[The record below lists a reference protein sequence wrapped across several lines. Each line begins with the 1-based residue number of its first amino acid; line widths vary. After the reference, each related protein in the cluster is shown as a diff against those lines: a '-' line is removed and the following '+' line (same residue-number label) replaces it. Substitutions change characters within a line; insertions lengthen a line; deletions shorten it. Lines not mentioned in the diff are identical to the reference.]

1 MDALNKKT
9 AFTQD
14 KSGENSA
21 DKSVNKPVNSKK
33 GATIFFNDFFNKVL
47 NFTTKKLHFIV
58 TALIITVICSTVFAI
73 YKVFPFGANTIASY
87 DMLAQIVPFIEH
99 FFDVFNGK
107 SSMLYSTAIAGGAD
121 VFGTMAYCLIS
132 PFTFIF
138 LLFGKGNVYYGVG
151 LVLMLKLIGISF
163 SALIFIEKNFPNI
176 PKNVRIVYAVL
187 YAYCG
192 YTFVSNTY
200 INWMD
205 FLIYLPFVVTGYKKL
220 VNGGSIW
227 QFSICYALMIY
238 TCFSLAS
245 FAMLIVFL
253 IVVIH
258 VLFTQQNKK
267 DLLSK
272 SCLAFLAAV
281 GLSLPV
287 MVPSLISYLSSKRS
301 TGLFDNLFNDLNA
314 THIYR
319 KITYI
324 VSDAFFLLS
333 TLAYFIKNGVKRPID
348 RFLLTSGSILLIPVF
363 IDESCNLL
371 NFGSYL
377 GYFLRFG
384 FLHSF
389 YTFYIAVT
397 LASDYYK
404 NKLGDIPTSKKH
416 NLLCYALLILLSI
429 GAIIYL
435 CSANEIIDFIE
446 TIYQKTDKTAA
457 YEFYEL
463 FAHALGGLEVIAPFF
478 CVLALILILSVI
490 FVGKK
495 LCNVKIVAPI
505 ICCLLCAQ
513 VIFYNVALVKGN
525 LYAPSRYDD
534 YNAIH
539 KLIDENENDAN
550 DYYRLKDTTDALTAD
565 VGLTTH
571 TNSYGVF
578 SSVVNSKNFTA
589 TDFFGY
595 FGNGI
600 NSAKSAGG
608 NFLGDMLL
616 GYKYYYH
623 RVEGDEDGSDKN
635 DKYVSRSYL
644 EKLDYTD
651 RGSSVAYKNNAAFP
665 NAFTIKSGELNLHG
679 LNYADSLDKLYAFLG
694 GIGQLCDRYDLQ
706 ITSEYDTEITP
717 LKDGSF
723 KITSRIHSK
732 DSYWFLQT
740 DFPEKYDIKY
750 CYDVEFD
757 KDDCKTLEQGG
768 YIKLNYY
775 KYSSGVFNVTLKD
788 LNNLLTIDDIQK
800 YCKNCGIKV
809 STVYNPY
816 DGDSE
821 IFDLAVN
828 NKVDYKIHNGNTF
841 TMTISAKDDETYLF
855 LNYVKLDGHKLT
867 VNSKEAEFIDNSLD
881 FMLLKLEK
889 GQNNVVIKY
898 ASPYPKYAVFGLI
911 AALILISLIIVILK
925 FAKIYNTLRKVIY
938 PCGIAVFVVV
948 SGFFFIYPTSVFLL
962 KAVKLLLG
970 F

>member
-1 MDALNKKT
+1 MDTLPQKT

-14 KSGENSA
+14 KNDASNIK
-21 DKSVNKPVNSKK
+21 KSVYTPVNAKK
-33 GATIFFNDFFNKVL
+33 GAMLYLKDLFGKVL
-47 NFTTKKLHFIV
+47 NFTTKNLHFIV
-58 TALIITVICSTVFAI
+58 TALIITVICCTVFAV
-73 YKVFPFGANTIASY
+73 YKVYPFGLNTVASY

-99 FFDVFNGK
+99 IFDVFDGK
-107 SSMLYSTAIAGGAD
+107 SSLFYSTAIAGGAD

-151 LVLMLKLIGISF
+151 VVLMLKLIVISF
-163 SALIFIEKNFPNI
+163 SALIFIEKTFPDI

-205 FLIYLPFVVTGYKKL
+205 FLIYLPFVVSGYKKI
-220 VNGGSIW
+220 VNGGTIW
-227 QFSICYALMIY
+227 QFSFFYALMIY

-253 IVVIH
+253 IVVVHI
-258 VLFTQQNKK
+258 LFTQENKK
-267 DLLSK
+267 DLLAK

-333 TLAYFIKNGVKRPID
+333 TFVYFIKKGVKRPIE
-348 RFLLTSGSILLIPVF
+348 RFLLTSGIILLIPVF

-389 YTFYIAVT
+389 YAFYIAAA

-404 NKLGDIPTSKKH
+404 SKLVTMPTSKKH
-416 NLLCYALLILLSI
+416 NVFCYEILILLSI
-429 GAIIYL
+429 GAIVYL
-435 CSANEIIDFIE
+435 CSADKIIDFIQ
-446 TIYQKTDKTAA
+446 TIYQKSDQTAS

-478 CVLALILILSVI
+478 CILAAILILSAI
-490 FVGKK
+490 FVDKK
-495 LCNVKIVAPI
+495 LCNAKIVAPI

-513 VIFYNVALVKGN
+513 VIFYDVSLVKGN
-525 LYAPSRYDD
+525 LYVPSRYDD

-539 KLIDENENDAN
+539 KLINENESETT
-550 DYYRLKDTTDALTAD
+550 DYYRIKDTTDALTAD
-565 VGLTTH
+565 AGLTTH

-595 FGNGI
+595 SGNGI
-600 NSAKSAGG
+600 NSAKSTGG

-623 RVEGDEDGSDKN
+623 RIEADENGADKN

-651 RGSSVAYKNNAAFP
+651 RGSGVAYKNKAAFP
-665 NAFTIKSGELNLHG
+665 NAFTVKSGDLDLQG
-679 LNYADSLDKLYAFLG
+679 LNYADSLDKLYNFLG
-694 GIGQLCDRYDLQ
+694 GEGQLCDRYSLEVTD
-706 ITSEYDTEITP
+706 SYDSEITP

-723 KITSRIHSK
+723 KITSRIRSK

-757 KDDCKTLEQGG
+757 KDDNKTLEQGG

-775 KYSSGVFNVTLKD
+775 KYSSGVFNVTLKEQ
-788 LNNLLTIDDIQK
+788 NNLLTIDDIQK

-809 STVYNPY
+809 SAVYDPY

-828 NKVDYKIHNGNTF
+828 NKVDYKIQNGNTF
-841 TMTISAKDDETYLF
+841 TMTAAADDDETYLF

-867 VNSKEAEFIDNSLD
+867 VNGKAAEFIDNSLD

-889 GQNNVVIKY
+889 GQNDVVIKY
-898 ASPYPKYAVFGLI
+898 TSPYPKYAVFGLI
-911 AALILISLIIVILK
+911 AALILISLIIVTTK
-925 FAKIYNTLRKVIY
+925 FTKIYNALRNVIY
-938 PCGIAVFVVV
+938 PCGIALFVAV